1 MHPAHR
7 ATRANQGRER
17 GPGRGRDIA
26 RKYTSIHAHTRLFPR
41 PENSRTWDK
50 PSPLELVPAS
60 HEVHTP
66 MLAPPDDVENV
77 PAAHNVQSSPRPM
90 APELQVPGRHARH

>member
-1 MHPAHR
+1 MCGFSH
-7 ATRANQGRER
+7 
-17 GPGRGRDIA
+17 
-26 RKYTSIHAHTRLFPR
+26 IHTITHMLVFTQTHTRPFPR
-41 PENSRTWDK
+41 PENSRTWDR